1 MRLFWVSCLC
11 SSSTFDELFKELKN
25 KPEVSIQHYLA
36 LLISGLSNNGIKNT
50 TLCDRQISRGNG
62 RLFWRG
68 YKEQD
73 NNDHIIEYLP
83 FISIPVVSQIVRFCA
98 VIIKLIGYL
107 LRREKPQLV
116 ICDVMR
122 FWVSTPALLF
132 GKIFGVKMVGFAA
145 DIPQMY
151 LHQYKG
157 NISWIHSLQR
167 KFYSSITTHYDA
179 YIELSSYMDEHIN
192 PKNRP
197 MIVVEGLVDSTS
209 VVNHQDRQIERQTS
223 SNNIILMYTGGLYEK
238 YGVKMLIDAVASRK
252 DSKIEL
258 WLLGKG
264 ELEEYLS
271 TLNNAN
277 IKYFGY
283 CPHDKVVTMQQQADF
298 LINPR
303 FSNEDYTKYSFPSKI
318 MEYLVS
324 GTPVISTRLKGIPD
338 VYFNYIIPIEEET
351 VEGLS
356 VVLDQILQMDTDEL
370 NTLGNKG
377 RDFVLKNKN
386 NSVQAKRIVDW
397 LETLE

>member
-1 MRLFWVSCLC
+1 M
-11 SSSTFDELFKELKN
+11 
-25 KPEVSIQHYLA
+25 
-36 LLISGLSNNGIKNT
+36 
-50 TLCDRQISRGNG
+50 
-62 RLFWRG
+62 
-68 YKEQD
+68 
-73 NNDHIIEYLP
+73 
-83 FISIPVVSQIVRFCA
+83 
-98 VIIKLIGYL
+98 